1 MKIMAVDFGDSRTGI
16 ACCDKSEMLA
26 SPVCVINER
35 DFEECIKKTART
47 AVENKADI
55 IVVGYPKNMN
65 NTLGDRAEKCQLFAE
80 KLKELTGKPV
90 ELWDERNTTVSAHN
104 YLNVT
109 NTRGKK
115 RKAVVDAVAATI
127 ILESYMGYRKNS
139 DYVRQVINLTQTTSG
154 SYLLISSLDIARKN
168 LALNGKSIFKKTV
181 QFAEYARNEI
191 NKLGGYYA
199 FGNELCDNNAF
210 FDFDKTKLSV
220 HTRDIGLAGIEV
232 YDILRDDYGIQIE
245 FGDIGNILAIISA
258 GDRAL
263 EIERLISSLSE
274 IKRLYS
280 KDKTGMF
287 DHEYIN
293 PEVITAPQKAF
304 YSNKKS
310 VPINQ
315 SSGMVCGEFVMCYPP
330 GIPILAP
337 GEKITDEI
345 INYINYAKEKGCFMT
360 GTQDMKIENINVV
373 EDK

>member
-1 MKIMAVDFGDSRTGI
+1 MKIMAVDFGDFRTGI

-139 DYVRQVINLTQTTSG
+139 
-154 SYLLISSLDIARKN
+154 
-168 LALNGKSIFKKTV
+168 GKSI
-181 QFAEYARNEI
+181 
-191 NKLGGYYA
+191 
-199 FGNELCDNNAF
+199 NEL
-210 FDFDKTKLSV
+210 
-220 HTRDIGLAGIEV
+220 
-232 YDILRDDYGIQIE
+232 
-245 FGDIGNILAIISA
+245 
-258 GDRAL
+258 
-263 EIERLISSLSE
+263 
-274 IKRLYS
+274 
-280 KDKTGMF
+280 
-287 DHEYIN
+287 
-293 PEVITAPQKAF
+293 
-304 YSNKKS
+304 
-310 VPINQ
+310 
-315 SSGMVCGEFVMCYPP
+315 
-330 GIPILAP
+330 
-337 GEKITDEI
+337 
-345 INYINYAKEKGCFMT
+345 
-360 GTQDMKIENINVV
+360 
-373 EDK
+373 